1 VPHGTDEYA
10 QVRAG
15 RDRKYS
21 GADGGRAAA
30 ETAAHAT
37 VVEVG
42 EVLTG
47 RAQRAEPGDRLY
59 RVDPR

>member
-1 VPHGTDEYA
+1 MKVD
-10 QVRAG
+10 

-21 GADGGRAAA
+21 GDGGLRAAA

-42 EVLTG
+42 ENLTG
-47 RAQRAEPGDRLY
+47 RAERAEPGDRVF
-59 RVDPR
+59 RFAPR